1 MLVNHE
7 KKIISSNDKTKY
19 QGIGPKKD
27 IQMPY
32 YREDTPQTQIG
43 HLILKKNLEMKADEL
58 IDEGWEITNVGSFAS
73 GTGDKPVN
81 RIYCLHCRTHR

>member
-1 MLVNHE
+1 MSNRE
-7 KKIISSNDKTKY
+7 RKIISSNDKTIY
-19 QGIGPKKD
+19 QGIGSKKD
-27 IQMPY
+27 MQMPY

-58 IDEGWEITNVGSFAS
+58 IDDGWEIINVGSFAS
-73 GTGDKPVN
+73 DTGDQLSN